1 MRAADADSTAL
12 RRLVAKYVLFI
23 AESRSR
29 RTASNCNVK
38 NISCFLLRA
47 PILTVRRPSR
57 RPTSRAR
64 DAPAPPFRQTHPI
77 GVAHE
82 SGFPLVIPRQHSMRR
97 ARHAIE
103 ACTRAIE
110 IKPTSLFSSSNPRLG
125 RRDMHAASLARARIA
140 APRFIAGGASSAARL
155 QRRAVAPVVSRSVD
169 ATWKI
174 NRGFSVVVESAE
186 GDVEGEESAEDATS
200 VDAPVAEEQHKLYI
214 GNLSWNASVDDLKAA
229 FGEFN
234 VTEADVVLDRNTGRS
249 RGFGFVTVASAED
262 LERAVEA
269 MNGHEID
276 GREVRVS
283 KAQSAGERPER
294 PLRMP
299 GERRQMRREPD
310 NRRVYFGNLSW
321 GMDHLD
327 LQDLC
332 SEFGSVEDSRLIT
345 DRETGRSRGFGF
357 VTMSSEAEA
366 DEVVAQ
372 LNGQDVDGRVLRV
385 NIANS

>member
-1 MRAADADSTAL
+1 MLSPSRADSH
-12 RRLVAKYVLFI
+12 
-23 AESRSR
+23 
-29 RTASNCNVK
+29 
-38 NISCFLLRA
+38 
-47 PILTVRRPSR
+47 
-57 RPTSRAR
+57 RPTPVPPTDVSRAR
-64 DAPAPPFRQTHPI
+64 RLGASPDRLARL
-77 GVAHE
+77 AHE
-82 SGFPLVIPRQHSMRR
+82 SGFPLVTSRQHSMRR

-110 IKPTSLFSSSNPRLG
+110 IKPTSLLSSSNPRLG

-155 QRRAVAPVVSRSVD
+155 QRRAVAPVVSRGVD

-186 GDVEGEESAEDATS
+186 GDVEGEESAEDAES
-200 VDAPVAEEQHKLYI
+200 VEAPVAEEQHKLYI
-214 GNLSWNASVDDLKAA
+214 GNLSWNASADDLKAA

>member
-1 MRAADADSTAL
+1 
-12 RRLVAKYVLFI
+12 
-23 AESRSR
+23 
-29 RTASNCNVK
+29 
-38 NISCFLLRA
+38 
-47 PILTVRRPSR
+47 
-57 RPTSRAR
+57 
-64 DAPAPPFRQTHPI
+64 
-77 GVAHE
+77 
-82 SGFPLVIPRQHSMRR
+82 MRR
-97 ARHAIE
+97 ARHLID
-103 ACTRAIE
+103 ACTRAIK
-110 IKPTSLFSSSNPRLG
+110 INPTSLRSFTNVRLG
-125 RRDMHAASLARARIA
+125 RRDMHAASLSRARIA
-140 APRFIAGGASSAARL
+140 APRFIGGASSAARL
-155 QRRAVAPVVSRSVD
+155 ERRAIAPVVPRGVG

-186 GDVEGEESAEDATS
+186 GDVEGEESAEGVES
-200 VDAPVAEEQHKLYI
+200 VEKPVVEEPVEEERHKIYV
-214 GNLSWNASVDDLKAA
+214 GNLSWNATSEDLQAA

-234 VTEADVVLDRNTGRS
+234 VTAADVVLDRISGRS

-269 MNGHEID
+269 MNGCEID

-283 KAQSAGERPER
+283 KAQSAGDRPER

-332 SEFGSVEDSRLIT
+332 SEFGAVQDSRLIT